1 MQFGI
6 LEYHLCCFADRVGS
20 ANFAVQPTHW
30 SVSGMSLDMQTIVV
44 LLVTDAASIPHRAN
58 HRSVPVVSHNAAY
71 VHNVEL

>member
-1 MQFGI
+1 
-6 LEYHLCCFADRVGS
+6 
-20 ANFAVQPTHW
+20 
-30 SVSGMSLDMQTIVV
+30 MSLDMQTIVV